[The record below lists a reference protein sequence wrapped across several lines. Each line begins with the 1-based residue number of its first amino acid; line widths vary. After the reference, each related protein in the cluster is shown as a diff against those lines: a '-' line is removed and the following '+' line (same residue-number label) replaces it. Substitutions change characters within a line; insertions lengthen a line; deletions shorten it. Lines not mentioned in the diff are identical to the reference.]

1 MTPGEIGRDQLG
13 ETARAALDVG
23 ADGIAV
29 LAFHSVGGLTRF
41 ASSRIHQNTWRED
54 VEFRV
59 LAVVDRNRV
68 GVASTHATDAEA
80 VRRAARDA
88 VAIARVTPGDP
99 DFPGLAPAATYPE
112 KEGFDGPTAGATP
125 GDRAE
130 AVRRALAEVP
140 STMEAAGYV
149 ETVADEVM
157 ILSTTGVEAFGRTT
171 RAGISVLAMT
181 DDSSGY
187 AERLERRFADL
198 DPAVLATRAVDKAER
213 SRDPQPVDPG
223 AYTVIL
229 EPAAVSTLMQF
240 LGYLGFGAKA
250 FLEGRSFMT
259 GRIGDKLAAD
269 IITIVDDPVAPD
281 SLGLP
286 FDFEAVPSQRV
297 TLIDRGTASAVV
309 WDRTTAKKA
318 GVASTGH
325 ALPPPNPYGPIP
337 MNLRMETGSST
348 LDDMVASTE
357 RGLLVTRFHYS
368 NVVNEK
374 ETVLTGMT
382 RDGTF
387 MISDGR
393 IRHGVKN
400 LRYTQ
405 NALEALS
412 NVEAVG
418 DKSEISTELFFGG
431 SRAPALKIRD
441 FKFSSATTH

>member
-1 MTPGEIGRDQLG
+1 MTDVDRERLA

-29 LAFHSVGGLTRF
+29 LAFHSRGGLTRF
-41 ASSRIHQNTWRED
+41 AASRIHQNTWRED
-54 VEFRV
+54 MEFRV
-59 LAVVDRNRV
+59 LAVVDGNRV
-68 GVASTHATDAEA
+68 GVAATHALDAAA
-80 VRRAARDA
+80 VRRAAEDA

-99 DFPGLAPAATYPE
+99 DFPGLADPAAYTE
-112 KEGFDGPTAGATP
+112 KAGFDEPTAGATP
-125 GDRAE
+125 AERSE

-149 ETVADEVM
+149 ETVADQVL
-157 ILSTTGVEAFGRTT
+157 ILSTTGLEAFGHTT

-181 DDSSGY
+181 GDSSGY

-198 DPAVLATRAVDKAER
+198 DPAVLATRAADKAER
-213 SRDPQPVDPG
+213 SRDPKPIEPG
-223 AYTVIL
+223 TYTVIL

-240 LGYLGFGAKA
+240 LGFLGFGAKG

-259 GRIGDKLAAD
+259 GRIGEKLAGD
-269 IITIVDDPVAPD
+269 MITIVDDPVAED
-281 SLGLP
+281 ALGLP
-286 FDFEAVPSQRV
+286 FDFEGVPSKRV
-297 TLIDRGTASAVV
+297 TLIDRGVANGVV
-309 WDRTTAKKA
+309 WDRTTAKK
-318 GVASTGH
+318 GSVESTGH
-325 ALPPPNPYGPIP
+325 ALPPPNSYGPIP
-337 MNLRMETGSST
+337 MNLRMEPGSST
-348 LDDMVASTE
+348 VDDMVASTE

-393 IRHGVKN
+393 IEHGVKN

-418 DKSEISTELFFGG
+418 DRTEISTELFFGG

-441 FKFSSATTH
+441 FKFSSSTTH